1 MAIIYEDLH
10 SINIKEYN
18 IIDILKDRQLNSSF
32 ENSEDAKRL
41 YKSIAKHGVL
51 SPLVL
56 FRVDDKTF
64 ELISGRRRLN
74 AIKKINNSNDEN
86 LKEITDIPV
95 RIIDKQTPKAE
106 VYSIAYNENN
116 IKETL
121 FDYQKIRSVLNM
133 IATHDSYQKYVK
145 NNLADTLYGIT
156 EKIKSFNKNKSSND
170 EESNILH
177 KIIQDVAQKLFV
189 SEPYLIKTIINTE
202 LDPQEVFLLSIQNTP
217 LTYDDIKS
225 ARLNKKSLDL
235 LNDIKKICEIFNL
248 NDEEDY
254 NALKKILAR
263 HKFKLSDFYLI
274 DGIDE
279 NYDESKIAD
288 VSDDDFGKYV
298 GNLIKSLVEILKQ
311 LIANS
316 KIKSN
321 FEKQKDEVKKRFSKI
336 LKTANED
343 DLKRILMLLDGL
355 KTQDE

>member
-10 SINIKEYN
+10 SININECE
-18 IIDILKDRQLNSSF
+18 IIDTIQDRQLNSAF
-32 ENSEDAKRL
+32 ENSEDAKKL

-74 AIKKINNSNDEN
+74 AIKKINNSNDES

-95 RIIDKQTPKAE
+95 RIIDKQTPRTEAYT
-106 VYSIAYNENN
+106 VAYNENN
-116 IKETL
+116 IKEAL
-121 FDYQKIRSVLNM
+121 LDYQKIRSVLNI
-133 IATHDSYQKYVK
+133 IANHDNYQKYVK
-145 NNLADTLYGIT
+145 DNLPDTLYHIT
-156 EKIKSFNKNKSSND
+156 QKIKSFNKNKSD

-177 KIIQDVAQKLFV
+177 KIIQDVAQKLFI
-189 SEPYLIKTIINTE
+189 SEPHLIKTIINTE
-202 LDPQEVFLLSIQNTP
+202 LDPQEIFLLSIKNTP

-225 ARLNKKSLDL
+225 ARVDKKSFDL
-235 LNDIKKICEIFNL
+235 LNDIKNVCKIFNL
-248 NDEEDY
+248 NDEEEY
-254 NALKKILAR
+254 ETLKKIATK

-298 GNLIKSLVEILKQ
+298 SNLIKSLVELLKQ